1 MNCKYRATR
10 QWFSPSFQTGNNV
23 KIDTL
28 NSVNNVPLQKH
39 RRNSMKKGDRVRVAC
54 PQDSA
59 TPSKYHQLNRL
70 LSRREALALF
80 RAGVTAMLVVGC
92 IPKKSSTAQAS
103 STANDTTKPGC
114 IVSPEQTEGPY
125 FVDEK
130 LNRSDIRSDPSD
142 GSVKDGVPLE
152 LTLRVSQISSTSCIP
167 LTGAT
172 VDIWHCDALG
182 IYSDVNDPSFSTV
195 GKKFLRGYQVT
206 NAQGTVE
213 FTTIYPGWY
222 PGRTVHIH
230 FKVRTNATSQKSY
243 EFTSQLYFDDSITDQ
258 VHAQTPYAS
267 KGQRTMKNAQDGIF
281 KDGGDQLLLT
291 PTKTSQGYAATFDI
305 GLQTA

>member
-1 MNCKYRATR
+1 MKNNNR
-10 QWFSPSFQTGNNV
+10 QLSQ
-23 KIDTL
+23 I
-28 NSVNNVPLQKH
+28 
-39 RRNSMKKGDRVRVAC
+39 
-54 PQDSA
+54 
-59 TPSKYHQLNRL
+59 

-92 IPKKSSTAQAS
+92 IPRKSRSAQAS

-142 GSVKDGVPLE
+142 GSVKDGVPLQ
-152 LTLRVSQISSTSCIP
+152 LTLRVSQVSSTSCTP
-167 LTGAT
+167 LKGAI

-182 IYSDVNDPSFSTV
+182 VYSDVNDRSFSTV

-206 NAQGTVE
+206 DAQGTVE

-243 EFTSQLYFDDSITDQ
+243 EFTSQLYFDDSISDQ

-267 KGQRTMKNAQDGIF
+267 KGQRTLKNAQDGIF
-281 KDGGDQLLLT
+281 QDGGNQLLLT
-291 PTKTSQGYAATFDI
+291 PTKTNQGYAATFDI